1 MYVNDYVRANKEVIE
16 FVQNAVPGAID
27 KYVGTLDYATARF
40 NTILLRLSEDPI
52 MLDEFMPEA
61 RDCFDAIQSF
71 YTNTQ
76 RLITWP
82 WLFKPVAKVPAKEGF
97 RFKYH
102 LLAVTVAR
110 NNDDLSTELWFPH
123 KGVFALHGF
132 F

>member
-27 KYVGTLDYATARF
+27 KYVGTLDHATARF
-40 NTILLRLSEDPI
+40 NTILLRLSEDPL

-71 YTNTQ
+71 YANTQ

-82 WLFKPVAKVPAKEGF
+82 WMFKPVAKIV
-97 RFKYH
+97 
-102 LLAVTVAR
+102 
-110 NNDDLSTELWFPH
+110 
-123 KGVFALHGF
+123 LHGIGTRQIPKIKRLLNKVNNY
-132 F
+132 

>member
-1 MYVNDYVRANKEVIE
+1 MMYIEDYVKGNKEVID

-61 RDCFDAIQSF
+61 RDCYEAIQAF
-71 YTNTQ
+71 YKNTQ

-82 WLFKPVAKVPAKEGF
+82 WLFKPVAKVMLHIIGTSQIPKI
-97 RFKYH
+97 KQ
-102 LLAVTVAR
+102 LLAKV
-110 NNDDLSTELWFPH
+110 NN
-123 KGVFALHGF
+123 
-132 F
+132 

>member
-1 MYVNDYVRANKEVIE
+1 MHVDDYVRANKEIIE

-71 YTNTQ
+71 YKNTQ

-82 WLFKPVAKVPAKEGF
+82 WVFKPVAKVM
-97 RFKYH
+97 
-102 LLAVTVAR
+102 
-110 NNDDLSTELWFPH
+110 
-123 KGVFALHGF
+123 LHGIGTRKIPKIKRLADKVDNYKRKPIF
-132 F
+132 GE

>member
-1 MYVNDYVRANKEVIE
+1 MMYIEDYVKGNKEVID

-61 RDCFDAIQSF
+61 RDCYEAIQAF
-71 YTNTQ
+71 YKNTQ

-82 WLFKPVAKVPAKEGF
+82 WIFKPVAKVVLHMIGTRQIPKIKRLMDNVDNYKRKPIFGED
-97 RFKYH
+97 
-102 LLAVTVAR
+102 TV
-110 NNDDLSTELWFPH
+110 
-123 KGVFALHGF
+123 
-132 F
+132 

>member
-1 MYVNDYVRANKEVIE
+1 MHVDDYVRANKEIIE

-61 RDCFDAIQSF
+61 RDCFDSIQSF
-71 YTNTQ
+71 YKNTQ

-82 WLFKPVAKVPAKEGF
+82 WLFKPIAKV
-97 RFKYH
+97 
-102 LLAVTVAR
+102 V
-110 NNDDLSTELWFPH
+110 
-123 KGVFALHGF
+123 LHGIGTRQIPKIKRLMDKVDNYKRKPIF
-132 F
+132 GEDTV

>member
-71 YTNTQ
+71 YANTQ

-82 WLFKPVAKVPAKEGF
+82 WMFKPVAKVM
-97 RFKYH
+97 
-102 LLAVTVAR
+102 
-110 NNDDLSTELWFPH
+110 
-123 KGVFALHGF
+123 LHGIGTRRIPKIKRLMDRVDNYKRKPIF
-132 F
+132 GENTV

>member
-1 MYVNDYVRANKEVIE
+1 MYVNEYVRANKKVIK

-61 RDCFDAIQSF
+61 RYCFDAIQSF

-82 WLFKPVAKVPAKEGF
+82 WMFKPVAKVM
-97 RFKYH
+97 
-102 LLAVTVAR
+102 
-110 NNDDLSTELWFPH
+110 
-123 KGVFALHGF
+123 LHGIGTRKIPKIKRLLDKVDNYKRKPIF
-132 F
+132 GEDKV

>member
-1 MYVNDYVRANKEVIE
+1 MYVNDYVQANKEVIE

-52 MLDEFMPEA
+52 MLDEFMPET

-82 WLFKPVAKVPAKEGF
+82 WMFKPIAKIVLHSIGTRQIPKIKKLMAKVDNYKRKPIFGED
-97 RFKYH
+97 
-102 LLAVTVAR
+102 TV
-110 NNDDLSTELWFPH
+110 
-123 KGVFALHGF
+123 
-132 F
+132 

>member
-1 MYVNDYVRANKEVIE
+1 MYVNDYVRANKEVIK

-61 RDCFDAIQSF
+61 RDCFNAIQTF
-71 YTNTQ
+71 YKNTQ

-82 WLFKPVAKVPAKEGF
+82 WLFKPVARVMLHIIGTRQIPKIKRLADKVDNYKRKPIFGED
-97 RFKYH
+97 
-102 LLAVTVAR
+102 TV
-110 NNDDLSTELWFPH
+110 
-123 KGVFALHGF
+123 
-132 F
+132 